1 MLTSERQQNLPAES
15 FSKESACVRVLVGDD
30 QHDILTA
37 LSLLL
42 KLNGF
47 AAETADSPERLLAAA
62 NELRPSPKPESEII
76 HDK

>member
-1 MLTSERQQNLPAES
+1 VRHPYREQDAAVLTSERQTPPAEAS
-15 FSKESACVRVLVGDD
+15 PKKSTRARVLVGDD

-47 AAETADSPERLLAAA
+47 A
-62 NELRPSPKPESEII
+62 
-76 HDK
+76 